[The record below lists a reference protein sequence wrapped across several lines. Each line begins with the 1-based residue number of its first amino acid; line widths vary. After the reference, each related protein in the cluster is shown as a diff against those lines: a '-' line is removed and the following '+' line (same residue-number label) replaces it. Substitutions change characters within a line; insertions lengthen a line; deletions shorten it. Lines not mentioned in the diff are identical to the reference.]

1 VRIKICGITRHED
14 AERALLLG
22 ADAIGCIFFRESARS
37 VSVEQAREISRA
49 VNGLGM
55 LVGLF
60 VNPTKGQV
68 EEALAALPI
77 HCLQFHGAETP
88 EFCAQFNR
96 PYIKAIPMTEETDLS
111 TVDALYRDA
120 SGLLLD
126 SVHNGQF
133 GGSGTPFDWD
143 RVVPNLRHR
152 VLLAGGL
159 SPDNVARAV
168 RQVQPS
174 AIDVSSGVES
184 QRGIKDKEK
193 MRAFIVNARLAA
205 QDLAL

>member
-1 VRIKICGITRHED
+1 
-14 AERALLLG
+14 
-22 ADAIGCIFFRESARS
+22 
-37 VSVEQAREISRA
+37 
-49 VNGLGM
+49 
-55 LVGLF
+55 
-60 VNPTKGQV
+60 
-68 EEALAALPI
+68 
-77 HCLQFHGAETP
+77 
-88 EFCAQFNR
+88 
-96 PYIKAIPMTEETDLS
+96 MTEETDLS

-133 GGSGTPFDWD
+133 GGSGAPFDWD

-152 VLLAGGL
+152 VVLAGGL

-193 MRAFIVNARLAA
+193 MRAFIVNARQAG